1 MTSDGPTTRESLD
14 EALRALLQQAHE
26 NDVDVKGGWECRNGD
41 GYPDWDIVIT
51 EVEKPE
57 TSD

>member
-1 MTSDGPTTRESLD
+1 MKSNGPTTRESLD

-51 EVEKPE
+51 EVEKPG